1 MKQTDEER
9 GAAAGGGPEIPHVPG
24 AIRRAI
30 RQSRPFRAPS
40 QEALIGILVAA
51 ERLRRNVTLVV
62 EPYGVSYQ
70 QYNVLRILRGAQ
82 PDPLATL
89 EIGSRMIETTPGV
102 TRLLDRLEEKGWVE
116 RKRCTEDRR
125 QVHCRITPAGLDLL
139 AELDP
144 LVERLDE
151 RIGEVLPPD
160 QMQTLLTL
168 LNEVIEACDARAFTE
183 SSEDGTA

>member
-1 MKQTDEER
+1 
-9 GAAAGGGPEIPHVPG
+9 
-24 AIRRAI
+24 
-30 RQSRPFRAPS
+30 
-40 QEALIGILVAA
+40 
-51 ERLRRNVTLVV
+51 
-62 EPYGVSYQ
+62 
-70 QYNVLRILRGAQ
+70 
-82 PDPLATL
+82 
-89 EIGSRMIETTPGV
+89 
-102 TRLLDRLEEKGWVE
+102 VE

-125 QVHCRITPAGLDLL
+125 QVHCRITPAGLYLL